1 MDDLRKALETI
12 ALRNGEGVVPD
23 DLLIKACDAY
33 KVKSDF
39 LDDYDYHVCVAK
51 SLSDIST

>member
-33 KVKSDF
+33 KVKSDSQNLYLIIF
-39 LDDYDYHVCVAK
+39 TV
-51 SLSDIST
+51 